1 MTIYI
6 SKDNKYLFLTKVDF
20 KYHIITGR
28 KPFYSLCV
36 FNNASILNIESN
48 NIFDVNVTFI
58 NFTIDNN
65 LIGEP
70 NYFFPL
76 EFHNETEKYLSQ
88 YFIENEKN
96 FLIRIQEILSLL
108 KKLDLLES

>member
-1 MTIYI
+1 MSVYI

-76 EFHNETEKYLSQ
+76 EFHNEIEKYLSQ